1 MTILGV
7 ESSHR
12 EKLPDEMTFF
22 VGESSH
28 REIYPNEMTASG
40 ILVISQETI
49 PKKDDTA
56 RSLHT
61 SSVHREQ

>member
-12 EKLPDEMTFF
+12 KNCPNEMTFF

-28 REIYPNEMTASG
+28 REIYPNEMTASENY
-40 ILVISQETI
+40 VISQKTI
-49 PKKDDTA
+49 PKK
-56 RSLHT
+56 R
-61 SSVHREQ
+61 